1 MIESWAN
8 LVMFVLLV
16 VALYIIKRFSS
27 SICIT
32 RSLTYP
38 ARLSNRL
45 QDGKILHI
53 HGSHNFF
60 CYQSRHET
68 LKNAYFSN
76 RDNTEIMVMIF
87 LYIICL
93 EDPLHELGKLVCL

>member
-8 LVMFVLLV
+8 LAMFVLLV
-16 VALYIIKRFSS
+16 VTLYIIKGFSS
-27 SICIT
+27 YICIT
-32 RSLTYP
+32 RLLNYH

-45 QDGKILHI
+45 KDEKMYID
-53 HGSHNFF
+53 GSHNFF

-76 RDNTEIMVMIF
+76 RDNTDDVIF
-87 LYIICL
+87 IHHL
-93 EDPLHELGKLVCL
+93 P